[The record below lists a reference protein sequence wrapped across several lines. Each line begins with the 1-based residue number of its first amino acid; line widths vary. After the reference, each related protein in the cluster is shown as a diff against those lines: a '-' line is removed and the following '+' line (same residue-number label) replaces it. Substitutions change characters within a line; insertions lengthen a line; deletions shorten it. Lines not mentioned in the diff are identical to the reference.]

1 MLSADIATEQQ
12 DTAIAF
18 QIFVRVAQTAK
29 VVRLFQITYGALEIS
44 AELNLA
50 MESDDG

>member
-1 MLSADIATEQQ
+1 LLGVDIATGQQ

-29 VVRLFQITYGALEIS
+29 AVRLFQITYGALEIS

-50 MESDDG
+50 MGNDNG